1 MRETARHL
9 MNSEDHKIDMQTTSH
24 VSTLLTLP
32 LGWMQFQLCRSDLFT
47 SKIPMKGAS
56 LPDLFSFLF
65 LLSLPRRR
73 GKGVRI
79 LMLPPK
85 KVCTPLYPIYFS
97 PHISFKPHTMVI
109 NFTQDPAASKG
120 AKFPLQHSTVLLP
133 NALSGLK
140 DFPLSLRGLGTKLH
154 KLGSPPHY
162 VGKLSLPPMVPLLLL
177 YNLFPVLCPLIFLL
191 TAIKRSVPLCDT
203 SILPRSA
210 KFRTDAVLLPIKP
223 VLSLT
228 SPLFSLSPSS
238 PKLRAYAHWC

>member
-1 MRETARHL
+1 
-9 MNSEDHKIDMQTTSH
+9 
-24 VSTLLTLP
+24 
-32 LGWMQFQLCRSDLFT
+32 
-47 SKIPMKGAS
+47 MKGAS

-85 KVCTPLYPIYFS
+85 KVCSPLYPIYFS

-120 AKFPLQHSTVLLP
+120 AKFPLQHSAVLPP

-140 DFPLSLRGLGTKLH
+140 DFSPLSLRGLGAKLH

-162 VGKLSLPPMVPLLLL
+162 VGRVSQPPTVPLFLLH
-177 YNLFPVLCPLIFLL
+177 NLFPVLCPLISLL
-191 TAIKRSVPLCDT
+191 TTIKRSVPLCNT
-203 SILPRSA
+203 SILPRSD

-223 VLSLT
+223 GLSLP

-238 PKLRAYAHWC
+238 PKLRAYAH